1 MSQTLSRVLV
11 HYVFSTRNREPLI
24 SSDVEADLYAYMGGI
39 CRAHD
44 SPLLSMGGMPDHV
57 HMLVV
62 LGRKISMSDLMMEV
76 KKDSSKWIKTRGRE
90 FSEFHWQDGYGAFSI
105 GESQR
110 NDLLRYIATQKEHH
124 KTRTFKEE
132 LVALLERYGV
142 EYDPEHIWT

>member
-1 MSQTLSRVLV
+1 MSQTLSRVLI
-11 HYVFSTRNREPLI
+11 HYVFSTRNRESLI
-24 SSDVEADLYAYMGGI
+24 TPDIESDLYAYMGGI

-44 SPLLSMGGMPDHV
+44 SSLLSMGGMPDHV

-90 FSEFHWQDGYGAFSI
+90 FSGFHWQDGYGAFSI

-110 NDLLRYIATQKEHH
+110 NDILRYIATQKEHH

>member
-11 HYVFSTRNREPLI
+11 HFVFSTKDRAPRI
-24 SSDVEADLYAYMGGI
+24 SADVESDLYAYAGGI
-39 CRAHD
+39 CRSLD

-62 LGRKISMSDLMMEV
+62 LGRTISMSDLVREV
-76 KKDSSKWIKTRGRE
+76 KIGTSKWIKTRGGAFNGFR
-90 FSEFHWQDGYGAFSI
+90 WQDGYGAFSI

-110 NDLLRYIATQKEHH
+110 EDLVRYIAKQKEHH

-132 LVALLERYGV
+132 LIALLDRYGV